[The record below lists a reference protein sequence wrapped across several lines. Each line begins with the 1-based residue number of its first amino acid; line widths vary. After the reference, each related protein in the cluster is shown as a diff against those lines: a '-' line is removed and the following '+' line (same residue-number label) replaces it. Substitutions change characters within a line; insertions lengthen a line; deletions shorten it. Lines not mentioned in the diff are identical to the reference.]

1 MPPEEQPPEEQ
12 SFFGEER
19 RSEIPSKRSFL
30 SSVKKFFS
38 QLNTPRRQ
46 SFKRSD
52 GLTRRHGMPLRG
64 SSLEAEKKKY
74 KKRGALEQVLLGPR
88 LEKKKDEKT
97 PRKDVPLFG
106 ERKLIKRS
114 EFRQWMKKS
123 ELYKVDRLSGFAR
136 DKKFGEIFPK
146 MRKGYLRRKTVKLK
160 LKELRTQRYKDQ
172 TLKGRKE
179 IDKTMRVLERAL
191 GDKKY

>member
-19 RSEIPSKRSFL
+19 RGETPSKRSFL

-64 SSLEAEKKKY
+64 SSLEAGKKKY

-88 LEKKKDEKT
+88 LEKAKDS
-97 PRKDVPLFG
+97 KDTSLFG
-106 ERKLIKRS
+106 K
-114 EFRQWMKKS
+114 KKS
-123 ELYKVDRLSGFAR
+123 VKNIEVRRWMGKPEHWRI
-136 DKKFGEIFPK
+136 DKLTGKTRIEESRKRFPETGS
-146 MRKGYLRRKTVKLK
+146 GYLRRRTVELELK
-160 LKELRTQRYKDQ
+160 KLRTQRYKAP
-172 TLKGRKE
+172 TLKKRKE
-179 IDKTMRVLERAL
+179 IDKTIKIWKKAL